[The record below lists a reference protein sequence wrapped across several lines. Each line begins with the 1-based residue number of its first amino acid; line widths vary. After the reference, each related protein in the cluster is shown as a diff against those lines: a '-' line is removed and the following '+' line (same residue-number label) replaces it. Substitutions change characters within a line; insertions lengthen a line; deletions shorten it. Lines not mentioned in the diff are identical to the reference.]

1 MKIYQQKIDGVL
13 SAVVQATSTTI
24 EDPKNISKN
33 PNTVKALNFGCQF
46 GKKWCLEKR
55 IADEILEKCELP
67 ELNTLLKQFY
77 AEIKNNQD

>member
-1 MKIYQQKIDGVL
+1 MKIYQQKIGGVL
-13 SAVVQATSTTI
+13 SAVDQATSTTI

-33 PNTVKALNFGCQF
+33 PNTVKALNFGRQF
-46 GKKWCLEKR
+46 GEKWCLEKR
-55 IADEILEKCELP
+55 IADEIEKYEPP